1 MANVLADLVAVLLVL
16 VILRGSPRLV
26 LAVLGASVLVLP
38 GPLVVPHGTTS
49 LLTFPHLVTL
59 AGAGRLVLGLLD
71 GSLTRQTRRLTPV
84 QWATLGLL
92 AVTAVVGVLLAPGSA
107 GLDHAANRLFGA
119 LDHVVFLTVAVVMV
133 RQSAP
138 RAALDALGL
147 GLLLGVGVATLEHLT
162 GNSFGRL
169 LFQRLGAFDNTPAAF
184 PLSLRDGAPRVR
196 AGAEFAL
203 QYAWI
208 VATMAPALLLA
219 AWRRV
224 GAWFALAT
232 GALVLL
238 TTYWSYS
245 RTALAATALALLVMT
260 VVLSRRLGLWVLVTG
275 LVLGGA
281 TTLASATVRAHLD
294 PNTDI
299 GSVHERTRRLG
310 AVMDVASYHP
320 FRGVG
325 LGNLAVSGFQTTDFA
340 FLIAYVETG
349 VVGALAVV
357 TCLLVA
363 GRSVLPAWRLPAGAV
378 REEGVAAFLG
388 VAMFLAS
395 CVAYDAFTLV
405 QGSHALWLAVA
416 AGTVLVERCSPA
428 PVATRRRPGLVAI
441 AAAGVAGLAAGVV
454 VFARAPEHAAQA
466 AIFTTLSPAAEA
478 ADYYD
483 PVTPA
488 QRFVNTVCALA
499 QSTRPPDVRVQ
510 CDDSFRGAGVGVL
523 RVQGEDGAAVRAAL
537 AGLTTVVQDRARLR
551 DFRLLPTDPL
561 RTGRPTWARTAPLWG
576 AWAGMVLALLL
587 TSWSRPRPE
596 LGRRPQANGAP
607 AGAAGHDVRVP
618 AAAGGR

>member
-1 MANVLADLVAVLLVL
+1 VANALADLLAVLLVL
-16 VILRGSPRLV
+16 VVLRGSPRLV

-59 AGAGRLVLGLLD
+59 AGAGRLVVGLLD
-71 GSLTRQTRRLTPV
+71 GSLTRQTRRITPV

-107 GLDHAANRLFGA
+107 GLDHAANRLVGA

-138 RAALDALGL
+138 RAALEALGL
-147 GLLLGVGVATLEHLT
+147 GLLLGVGVAALEHLT
-162 GNSFGRL
+162 GVSFGRV

-196 AGAEFAL
+196 AGTEFAL
-203 QYAWI
+203 QFAWI
-208 VATMAPALLLA
+208 AATMAPALLLV

-224 GAWFALAT
+224 GAWIALAA

-238 TTYWSYS
+238 TVYWSYS

-275 LVLGGA
+275 VLLGGGA
-281 TTLASATVRAHLD
+281 VLTSATVRAHLD

-310 AVMDVASYHP
+310 AVMDVASHHP

-349 VVGALAVV
+349 VLGALAVIA
-357 TCLLVA
+357 CLLVA

-388 VAMFLAS
+388 VVVFLAS

-405 QGSHALWLAVA
+405 QGTHALWLAVA
-416 AGTVLVERCSPA
+416 AGTVLVEQSAPA
-428 PVATRRRPGLVAI
+428 PVATRRRAGLVAI

-454 VFARAPEHAAQA
+454 VYARAPEHAAQA

-488 QRFVNTVCALA
+488 QRYVHTVCGLA
-499 QSTRPPDVRVQ
+499 QATRPHGVKLE
-510 CDDSFRGAGVGVL
+510 CNDSFRGAGVGVV
-523 RVQGEDGAAVRAAL
+523 RVQGEDGTAVRGAL
-537 AGLTTVVQDRARLR
+537 ANLTTVVHDGARLT

-576 AWAGMVLALLL
+576 VVSGMVLALLL
-587 TSWSRPRPE
+587 TSWSRPRPAPE
-596 LGRRPQANGAP
+596 RRPRASGASAGAP
-607 AGAAGHDVRVP
+607 GLDGLVP
-618 AAAGGR
+618 AAARGR

>member
-1 MANVLADLVAVLLVL
+1 MATALADLLAVLLVL
-16 VILRGSPRLV
+16 VILKGSPRLV
-26 LAVLGASVLVLP
+26 LAVLGASVLVVP
-38 GPLVVPHGTTS
+38 GPLVVPHGTTT
-49 LLTFPHLVTL
+49 LLTFQHLITL
-59 AGAGRLVLGLLD
+59 AGAGRLLLGVLD

-107 GLDHAANRLFGA
+107 GLDHAANRLVGA
-119 LDHVVFLTVAVVMV
+119 LDHVVFLTVAVVLV

-138 RAALDALGL
+138 RAALEALGL
-147 GLLLGVGVATLEHLT
+147 GLLLGVGLATVEHVT
-162 GNSFGRL
+162 GDSFGRL
-169 LFQRLGAFDNTPAAF
+169 LFTRLGAFDNTSAAF
-184 PLSLRDGAPRVR
+184 PLSVRDGAPRVR
-196 AGAEFAL
+196 AGTEFAL
-203 QYAWI
+203 QFAWI
-208 VATMAPALLLA
+208 VAAMAPALLLV

-224 GAWFALAT
+224 GAWFALAA
-232 GALVLL
+232 GALALL
-238 TTYWSYS
+238 TVYWSYS

-260 VVLSRRLGLWVLVTG
+260 VVLSRRLGLWVFATG
-275 LVLGGA
+275 VLLGGVA
-281 TTLASATVRAHLD
+281 ILTSASVRAHLD
-294 PNTDI
+294 PSTDI
-299 GSVHERTRRLG
+299 GSVQERTRRLG
-310 AVMDVASYHP
+310 AVMDVASHHP

-325 LGNLAVSGFQTTDFA
+325 LGNLSVSGFQTTDFA

-363 GRSVLPAWRLPAGAV
+363 GRSVLPALRLPDAV
-378 REEGVAAFLG
+378 GREEGVAAFLG
-388 VAMFLAS
+388 VGMFLAS

-405 QGSHALWLAVA
+405 QGAHGLWLAVA
-416 AGTVLVERCSPA
+416 AGAVLVERSAPV

-454 VFARAPEHAAQA
+454 VYARAPEHAAQA

-478 ADYYD
+478 VDRYD

-488 QRFVNTVCALA
+488 QRFVHTVCGLA
-499 QSTRPPDVRVQ
+499 QATRPDGVQ
-510 CDDSFRGAGVGVL
+510 VECRDSFRGAGVGVL
-523 RVQGEDGAAVRAAL
+523 RVQGPDGTAVRAAL
-537 AGLTTVVQDRARLR
+537 ATLTTVVHDRARLS

-576 AWAGMVLALLL
+576 AWGAMVLALLL
-587 TSWSRPRPE
+587 TSWSRPRPWPE
-596 LGRRPQANGAP
+596 RRRQGSGAP
-607 AGAAGHDVRVP
+607 AGAVGPGALVP